1 MSILRVGHGY
11 GTVLPSDNSKRFSSI
26 ISLTSDLARQ
36 CTIATN
42 MHQQASDDSD
52 ANIRFKQAIQ
62 TSVGMSRDTLPTCPS
77 YSTSKRFK
85 QAFHLILRLSR
96 NKRVIRRPRAIAG

>member
-62 TSVGMSRDTLPTCPS
+62 TSVGTSHALPYQVAHLTQQAGVS
-77 YSTSKRFK
+77 NKRF
-85 QAFHLILRLSR
+85 
-96 NKRVIRRPRAIAG
+96 IRKPRAIAS